1 MADSQFFKDKPLMI
15 AGGTGSFGSTVL
27 RHFLDSDLKEIRIF
41 SRVYISEELTIPHD
55 QSDHLSRRFRSLIS
69 ERDSLRSKS
78 FL

>member
-1 MADSQFFKDKPLMI
+1 MDKITHQVRAEHWAKIMNECINSGMSKTAWCRATMGSQKNSL
-15 AGGTGSFGSTVL
+15 
-27 RHFLDSDLKEIRIF
+27 
-41 SRVYISEELTIPHD
+41 YISEELTIPHD